1 MPETRGPET
10 KTSESQSAATGD
22 TAGQCFRFDLQAELA
37 SVRQDA
43 AFQQGP
49 GRLQKM
55 LVKGPGL
62 RIALTVMKSG
72 NQWTEH
78 KTPSRIFV
86 QPISG
91 SIRFVWPDG
100 EARLGAG
107 QFLALDPGI
116 PHSVEALEDAAFLLT
131 LC

>member
-1 MPETRGPET
+1 MQETRGAENQGRAP
-10 KTSESQSAATGD
+10 QAAAADASG
-22 TAGQCFRFDLQAELA
+22 GQCFRFDLHAELT
-37 SVRQDA
+37 SVRQDPA
-43 AFQQGP
+43 LQQGP

-91 SIRFVWPDG
+91 SIRFRWPDG

>member
-1 MPETRGPET
+1 MQESETNVTRPV
-10 KTSESQSAATGD
+10 AARDTG
-22 TAGQCFRFDLQAELA
+22 GQCFRFDLQAELA
-37 SVRQDA
+37 SVRQDP
-43 AFQQGP
+43 AFQHGS

-72 NQWTEH
+72 NEWTEH

>member
-1 MPETRGPET
+1 MQE
-10 KTSESQSAATGD
+10 SESNVTRPAPTEAS
-22 TAGQCFRFDLQAELA
+22 AGQCFRFDLQAELA
-37 SVRQDA
+37 SVRQDP
-43 AFQQGP
+43 AFQQGG

-91 SIRFVWPDG
+91 FIRFQWPEG